1 MGTTKDPLRYHRVPA
16 HLSASALGLLN
27 TEKSKKLENVS
38 CKELF
43 RYEKLFLILDFL
55 QRFAELLF
63 CNLEIDCRRDQEMTK
78 WTASVENASWP
89 IFFIVRSFPK
99 LSKLLIK
106 LKNRMPLS

>member
-63 CNLEIDCRRDQEMTK
+63 CNLEIDCRDQEMTK

-106 LKNRMPLS
+106 SKNRMPLS